1 MDQPR
6 RAAGDGRARNQAP
19 VAAVVIGLETEQACR
34 LSLCRES
41 QLSDGVRLGLEIPAK
56 TPLVGAPVPVQLV
69 ALPDRLGAA
78 QRGHGNVFDPARD
91 QRR

>member
-41 QLSDGVRLGLEIPAK
+41 QLSDGVRLSLEIPAK
-56 TPLVGAPVPVQLV
+56 APLVVTPVPAQLE

-78 QRGHGNVFDPARD
+78 QCGHRKVFDPMRD
-91 QRR
+91 